1 MNDRSHTRQRKLI
14 YGSVVALAVVATL
27 YAILISMSDG
37 VAFTPILIAV
47 LSWINLV
54 RFLKL
59 GR

>member
-1 MNDRSHTRQRKLI
+1 MNDRSHTPQRKLI

-27 YAILISMSDG
+27 YAIFISMSDG